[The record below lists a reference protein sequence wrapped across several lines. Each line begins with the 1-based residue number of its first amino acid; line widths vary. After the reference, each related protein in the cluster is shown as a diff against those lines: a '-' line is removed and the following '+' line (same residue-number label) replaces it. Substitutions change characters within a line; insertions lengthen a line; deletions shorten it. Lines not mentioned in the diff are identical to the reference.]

1 MAPPRSDSPSYSQ
14 RLACQVPS
22 GPKCV
27 DFELGIRQ
35 RRQESV
41 PPTGRA
47 RVWMTARLSSAIWL
61 EARRP
66 RVRHSMA
73 SARESPADGP
83 SQCMDGGETVK
94 WLKAMRPRSAES
106 THRRGGI
113 PGESPPSP
121 PCSRQS
127 TGPRGVRDTDRG
139 DRKSGGGDRTRS
151 PYMPSFS
158 LDHAYRRMI
167 GKSKTTRYEYTL
179 FSSCAI
185 ARAVHRYS

>member
-83 SQCMDGGETVK
+83 DQCMDGGEPVK
-94 WLKAMRPRSAES
+94 WLEAMSPRSAEIP
-106 THRRGGI
+106 RQRGDIRGKA
-113 PGESPPSP
+113 
-121 PCSRQS
+121 
-127 TGPRGVRDTDRG
+127 GPRPRVRG
-139 DRKSGGGDRTRS
+139 DRPAQEGGETPIKAIDDRS
-151 PYMPSFS
+151 PCPAILHVPAHRSP
-158 LDHAYRRMI
+158 AC
-167 GKSKTTRYEYTL
+167 
-179 FSSCAI
+179 SS
-185 ARAVHRYS
+185 